1 RLPVPADATGDE
13 VAEVVEQ
20 LSVGAR
26 HVIAVPLAG
35 RSQRFGVLAVLNDH
49 RRLFED
55 DDVWLFGELGT
66 YAGLLAERSRM
77 LAVQERL
84 NKARQQAVVTAAR
97 ARQAKTDFL
106 ASLSHELR
114 TPLNAIVGF
123 TDLMSADDS
132 ETHDG
137 DRLVPA
143 EWIRHVRTSGD
154 HLLNLINEVL

>member
-1 RLPVPADATGDE
+1 
-13 VAEVVEQ
+13 
-20 LSVGAR
+20 

-55 DDVWLFGELGT
+55 DDVWLLGDLGT

-84 NKARQQAVVTAAR
+84 NKELRQAVQSATR
-97 ARQAKTDFL
+97 ASQAKPDFL
-106 ASLSHELR
+106 ASLSHELL

-123 TDLMSADDS
+123 TDLMSADDTD
-132 ETHDG
+132 THDG
-137 DRLVPA
+137 ERLVPA

-154 HLLNLINEVL
+154 HLLNLINEVLDLAKVEAGRTELD